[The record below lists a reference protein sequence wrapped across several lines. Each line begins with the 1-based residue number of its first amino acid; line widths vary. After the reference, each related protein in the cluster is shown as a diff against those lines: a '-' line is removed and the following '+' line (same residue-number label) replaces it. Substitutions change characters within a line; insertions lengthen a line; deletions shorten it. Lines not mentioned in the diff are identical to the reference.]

1 MRIIAIANQKGG
13 SAKTTT
19 AVNLAASL
27 ARRDRRVLLID
38 LDGQCSATRWC
49 GVSPDQGDHDGIYAV
64 FNDEVGLAEIVMP
77 TRMDGVFLAPA
88 SPRLSNIE
96 RVMAAEPLPQMT
108 LQNQLSTLSDDWD
121 EVLLDCPPQLGLM
134 TVNALVAAD
143 EVLVPVEIS
152 VMALQGLVQL
162 LNTVE
167 KVRATL
173 NRDLVVRGILPCRAD
188 LRTNIARQAIDN
200 LREEF
205 GDRVLTT
212 VIKENV
218 RLKEAPRF
226 CESIFTYA
234 PDSPGA
240 ADYRALGDELL
251 DRHREA
257 VPQ

>member
-27 ARRDRRVLLID
+27 ARHDRRVLLID

-49 GVSPDQGDHDGIYAV
+49 GIVPDRGDHDGIYGV
-64 FNDEVGLAEIVMP
+64 FNDEVGLAEIVTS
-77 TRMDGVFLAPA
+77 TRMDGIFLAPA
-88 SPRLSNIE
+88 SPQLSNIE
-96 RVMAAEPLPQMT
+96 RVMATEPLPQMT
-108 LQNQLSTLSDDWD
+108 LQKQLNTLSDDWD

-152 VMALQGLVQL
+152 VMALQGLMQL
-162 LNTVE
+162 VNTVE
-167 KVRATL
+167 KIRATL
-173 NRDLVVRGILPCRAD
+173 NQDLVVSGILPCRAD

-205 GDRVLTT
+205 GDLVLST

-226 CESIFTYA
+226 SESIFTYA
-234 PDSPGA
+234 PESPGA
-240 ADYRALGDELL
+240 ADYQALADELL
-251 DRHREA
+251 ERQREA
-257 VPQ
+257 IPQ